1 MTIQLRNW
9 EVDEITLNLVSAH
22 GVILVIDPT
31 LAIAEEE
38 QIPHPRSYS
47 KSWKWVNE

>member
-22 GVILVIDPT
+22 DAILVTDLT

-38 QIPHPRSYS
+38 QIPQPCSYS